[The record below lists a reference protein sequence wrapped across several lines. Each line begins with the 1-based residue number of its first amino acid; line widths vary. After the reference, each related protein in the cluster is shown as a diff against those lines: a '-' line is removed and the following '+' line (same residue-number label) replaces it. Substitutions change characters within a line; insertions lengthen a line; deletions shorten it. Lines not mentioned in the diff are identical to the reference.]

1 MALARGAVRA
11 RIDGNGAQG
20 VVVIARIERV
30 ECVYS
35 FLRPE

>member
-1 MALARGAVRA
+1 MTLARSAARA
-11 RIDGNGAQG
+11 RIDGDGAQG

-30 ECVYS
+30 ERVYG